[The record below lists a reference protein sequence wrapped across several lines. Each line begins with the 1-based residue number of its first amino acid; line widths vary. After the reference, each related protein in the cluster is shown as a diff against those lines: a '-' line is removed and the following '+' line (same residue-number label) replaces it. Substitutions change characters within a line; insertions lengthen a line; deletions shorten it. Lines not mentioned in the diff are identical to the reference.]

1 MHQVLLQ
8 TPYYVQKL
16 CERPHVNLWEVIMLE
31 FTEVAVIADNIGG
44 TRRNGAIYKL
54 VVIGVG
60 SNHVEAKSRAYTNNV
75 RCLYQ
80 LLKYGISNNVV
91 VSFAKISWYSKR
103 ISLETHN
110 LYLPARNACQM
121 SLLYDPGMMTL
132 TRQFVSRTI
141 FIWCTVF
148 SRADSTNHPMSVE

>member
-1 MHQVLLQ
+1 MHHVLLQ

-16 CERPHVNLWEVIMLE
+16 CERPHIDLWEVIMLE

-44 TRRNGAIYKL
+44 TSRNGAIYKL

-91 VSFAKISWYSKR
+91 VSF
-103 ISLETHN
+103 
-110 LYLPARNACQM
+110 C
-121 SLLYDPGMMTL
+121 
-132 TRQFVSRTI
+132 
-141 FIWCTVF
+141 
-148 SRADSTNHPMSVE
+148 